1 MGIEWIFYC
10 GLYARSGTRL
20 PLLGLEPLHA
30 LGNGLRGDSAAYR
43 YRPAHGLGDV
53 QRDDD
58 HSGAGVCTSGSSPA
72 HAALM
77 GLAIAAAEAVASRQP
92 GGTTNGVIAVTS
104 ITSAAR
110 AV

>member
-20 PLLGLEPLHA
+20 PL
-30 LGNGLRGDSAAYR
+30 NGLRGDSAAYR